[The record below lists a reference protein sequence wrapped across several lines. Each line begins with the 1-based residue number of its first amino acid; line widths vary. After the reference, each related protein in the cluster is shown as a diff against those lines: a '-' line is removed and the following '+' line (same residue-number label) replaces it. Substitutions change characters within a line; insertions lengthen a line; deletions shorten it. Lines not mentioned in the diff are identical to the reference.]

1 MNQSRKINKIAV
13 LGSGLMGS
21 AIALHLAG
29 SGFEVLLLDLKSE
42 ANPNKIAQ
50 ESLQKSLAMK
60 PSNIHHK
67 SFSSRITVGNF
78 DDDMPKISS
87 CDWVIEVIIERLDL
101 KQKLYEKVENF
112 RKKGSLISSNTS
124 GIPMKFLIEG
134 RSDDFRK
141 NFCGTHFFNPP
152 RYLKLLEII
161 PTPETDP
168 TIISFLQDFGKN
180 YLGKQIV
187 LCKDTPAFIANRIGV
202 VSMAKV
208 FQLTHELGL
217 SISDADKLTGPALGR
232 PKSGTFRLTDIV
244 GLDTAMFVIDG
255 LKKNCPDDR
264 ILQDLSIPDFLPFLM
279 ENKWYGNKSNKGF
292 FVKTEEKDA
301 SGKNII
307 HALNLNTKEY
317 QLDSKQSL
325 ESLGVSKQIEELPRR
340 LKAILKL
347 NDKGA
352 ELIKKTLGFL
362 FAYSAH
368 RIPEISDSIFGIDDA
383 LRNGFAWEFGPF
395 EYWDAIGF
403 ENGKRLIAECGLE
416 CPNWIKEIVNPESF
430 SFYTKSN
437 KNRNYYDVNSKSHL
451 VIPGQEDVIDFSLFN
466 KEDLVYKNDE
476 LHLHDIGDG
485 VLCVEFK
492 SKYNAIGEGILRGL
506 NDSVRIA
513 EEGGWKGI
521 VIGNNANNFTVGA
534 NLMLIGMMAF
544 QQEYDQLDMAVRL
557 FQQTSMRLRYSS
569 VPVVIATQ
577 GYCFGG
583 GTELTM
589 HCDGAV
595 CAAESYIGLV
605 EVGVGLIPGGA
616 GTKEFALRLS
626 DEMKEGEV
634 MIPQLI
640 NKFKTIATAQ
650 VATSA
655 FEAFDYGYL
664 LKYRDEIS
672 MNMHTHIH
680 RAKEKVLELAKNYI
694 QKSPRKDVSVLGR
707 SGLGTLYTAAHSL
720 KMGGYASD
728 HDIKIAKKIAFVLCG
743 GDLSSPQQ
751 VSENYLLDLEREAF
765 LSLCA
770 EPKTME
776 RIQYMLENNKPLR
789 N

>member
-1 MNQSRKINKIAV
+1 
-13 LGSGLMGS
+13 
-21 AIALHLAG
+21 
-29 SGFEVLLLDLKSE
+29 
-42 ANPNKIAQ
+42 
-50 ESLQKSLAMK
+50 
-60 PSNIHHK
+60 
-67 SFSSRITVGNF
+67 
-78 DDDMPKISS
+78 MPKIKD

-101 KQKLYEKVENF
+101 KQQLYSKVEQY

-124 GIPMKFLIEG
+124 GIPIHFLIEG
-134 RSDDFRK
+134 RSEDFRK

-152 RYLKLLEII
+152 RYLKLLELI
-161 PTPETDP
+161 PTAETDP
-168 TIISFLQDFGKN
+168 EVIQFFQEFGKN
-180 YLGKQIV
+180 YLGKQTV
-187 LCKDTPAFIANRIGV
+187 VCKDTPAFIANRIGV
-202 VSMAKV
+202 VSMAKI
-208 FQLTHELGL
+208 FQLTQELGL
-217 SISDADKLTGPALGR
+217 SISDADKLTGPAMGR
-232 PKSGTFRLTDIV
+232 PKSGTFRLTDLV
-244 GLDTAMFVIDG
+244 GLDTAVFVIDG
-255 LKKNCPDDR
+255 LKKNCPNDQL
-264 ILQDLSIPDFLPFLM
+264 LQNLKVPDFLNFLM
-279 ENKWYGNKSNKGF
+279 QNKWLGNKTNKGF

-317 QLDSKQSL
+317 GVDTKQSL
-325 ESLGVSKQIEELPRR
+325 ESLSISKQIEELPRR
-340 LKAILKL
+340 LKAIIKL

-352 ELIKKTLGFL
+352 ELIKSSLAFL
-362 FAYSAH
+362 FAYSAE
-368 RIPEISDSIFGIDDA
+368 RIPEISDTIYGIDFA
-383 LRNGFAWEFGPF
+383 MRNGFAWELGPF

-403 ENGKRLIAECGLE
+403 ENGKKLISAQGINL
-416 CPNWIKEIVNPESF
+416 PDWIHEIKDGDQF
-430 SFYTKSN
+430 SFYKTENKS
-437 KNRNYYDVNSKSHL
+437 KSYYDITLKSH
-451 VIPGQEDVIDFSLFN
+451 VIIPGQQDIIDFSLYD
-466 KEDLVYKNDE
+466 KTSLVYSNDE
-476 LHLHDIGDG
+476 LQLHDIGDG

-506 NDSVRIA
+506 NESVKIA
-513 EEGGWKGI
+513 EEQGWKGI

-557 FQQTSMRLRYSS
+557 FQQTSMRLRYSAI
-569 VPVVIATQ
+569 PVVIATQ
-577 GYCFGG
+577 GYVFGG

-589 HCDGAV
+589 HCDAAV

-616 GTKEFALRLS
+616 GTKEFAVRLS

-655 FEAFDYGYL
+655 YEAYDYGYL
-664 LKYRDEIS
+664 LKSRDEVT
-672 MNMHTHIH
+672 MNTQTNIDQ
-680 RAKEKVLELAKNYI
+680 AKQKVLELSKHYI
-694 QKSPRKDVSVLGR
+694 QKSPRKDITVLGR

-720 KMGGYASD
+720 ELGGYATE
-728 HDIKIAKKIAFVLCG
+728 HDIKIAKKIAYVLCG
-743 GDLSSPQQ
+743 GDLSSVQQ

-765 LSLCA
+765 LSLCTEA
-770 EPKTME
+770 KTME

>member
-1 MNQSRKINKIAV
+1 MESKN
-13 LGSGLMGS
+13 GLC
-21 AIALHLAG
+21 I
-29 SGFEVLLLDLKSE
+29 
-42 ANPNKIAQ
+42 
-50 ESLQKSLAMK
+50 
-60 PSNIHHK
+60 
-67 SFSSRITVGNF
+67 
-78 DDDMPKISS
+78 
-87 CDWVIEVIIERLDL
+87 
-101 KQKLYEKVENF
+101 
-112 RKKGSLISSNTS
+112 
-124 GIPMKFLIEG
+124 
-134 RSDDFRK
+134 
-141 NFCGTHFFNPP
+141 GT
-152 RYLKLLEII
+152 
-161 PTPETDP
+161 
-168 TIISFLQDFGKN
+168 Q
-180 YLGKQIV
+180 
-187 LCKDTPAFIANRIGV
+187 
-202 VSMAKV
+202 
-208 FQLTHELGL
+208 
-217 SISDADKLTGPALGR
+217 
-232 PKSGTFRLTDIV
+232 
-244 GLDTAMFVIDG
+244 
-255 LKKNCPDDR
+255 
-264 ILQDLSIPDFLPFLM
+264 
-279 ENKWYGNKSNKGF
+279 
-292 FVKTEEKDA
+292 
-301 SGKNII
+301 
-307 HALNLNTKEY
+307 
-317 QLDSKQSL
+317 
-325 ESLGVSKQIEELPRR
+325 
-340 LKAILKL
+340 
-347 NDKGA
+347 
-352 ELIKKTLGFL
+352 
-362 FAYSAH
+362 
-368 RIPEISDSIFGIDDA
+368 
-383 LRNGFAWEFGPF
+383 
-395 EYWDAIGF
+395 
-403 ENGKRLIAECGLE
+403 
-416 CPNWIKEIVNPESF
+416 
-430 SFYTKSN
+430 
-437 KNRNYYDVNSKSHL
+437 
-451 VIPGQEDVIDFSLFN
+451 
-466 KEDLVYKNDE
+466 
-476 LHLHDIGDG
+476 
-485 VLCVEFK
+485 
-492 SKYNAIGEGILRGL
+492 
-506 NDSVRIA
+506 
-513 EEGGWKGI
+513 
-521 VIGNNANNFTVGA
+521 A

-544 QQEYDQLDMAVRL
+544 QQEYDQLDMAVRF